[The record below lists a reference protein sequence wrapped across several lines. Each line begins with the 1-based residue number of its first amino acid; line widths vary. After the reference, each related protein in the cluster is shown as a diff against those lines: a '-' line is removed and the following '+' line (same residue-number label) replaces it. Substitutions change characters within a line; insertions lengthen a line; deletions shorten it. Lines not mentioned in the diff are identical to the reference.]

1 MVQNNYELKQSTI
14 LEMENQVLREQITDL
29 KADIKK
35 LEIEAQNK
43 ALIIEKYRRLID
55 SIIKDLDNI
64 IKI

>member
-43 ALIIEKYRRLID
+43 ALIIEKYKGIVD
-55 SIIKDLDNI
+55 SIITDLDKI
-64 IKI
+64 IKT

>member
-55 SIIKDLDNI
+55 SIVTDLD
-64 IKI
+64 KILKT

>member
-55 SIIKDLDNI
+55 SIITDLDKI

>member
-43 ALIIEKYRRLID
+43 ALIIEKYRTLID
-55 SIIKDLDNI
+55 SIIMDLDKI
-64 IKI
+64 IKT

>member
-55 SIIKDLDNI
+55 SIITDLDKI
-64 IKI
+64 IKT

>member
-1 MVQNNYELKQSTI
+1 MAQNNYELKQSTI
-14 LEMENQVLREQITDL
+14 LEMENEVLRAQITDL

-43 ALIIEKYRRLID
+43 AIVTEKYKTLID
-55 SIIKDLDNI
+55 DIIKDLDNI

>member
-1 MVQNNYELKQSTI
+1 MAQNNYELKQSTI

-43 ALIIEKYRRLID
+43 TIVIEKYK
-55 SIIKDLDNI
+55 SIVDGIIADLDKI

>member
-1 MVQNNYELKQSTI
+1 MMQNNYELKQSTI

-43 ALIIEKYRRLID
+43 AIVIEKYK
-55 SIIKDLDNI
+55 SIVDGIIADLDKI

>member
-43 ALIIEKYRRLID
+43 ALIIEKYRTLID
-55 SIIKDLDNI
+55 SIITDLDKI
-64 IKI
+64 IKT